1 MKPGIRVRR
10 ALWSAVIFLALI
22 GSAVAMRRMVHLVP
36 IVVGGYHPPA
46 VSSNPVAAQFA
57 KLDELFA
64 HYPILTLV
72 HIVPGLLFMLLGPL
86 QFSSTIR
93 ARHLRWHRW
102 SGRVFVICSVVIGIS
117 ALVMSFGMPAIGG
130 FNQAAATTLF
140 ATFFLFALCKAFW
153 YIRRREIALH
163 REWMIRAFSV
173 GLAVATI
180 RPIIGMFFAT
190 SRFSRLTP
198 HEFFGIAFWIG
209 FVLHLVV
216 AEAWIHA
223 TPPQPETEGAP
234 IA

>member
-22 GSAVAMRRMVHLVP
+22 GTAVAARRIAHLAP
-36 IVVGGYHPPA
+36 IVAGGYHPAAAP
-46 VSSNPVAAQFA
+46 SNPVAARFA
-57 KLDELFA
+57 ALDDLFA

-86 QFSSTIR
+86 QFSATIR
-93 ARHLRWHRW
+93 TRHLRWHRR
-102 SGRVFVICSVVIGIS
+102 SGRVFVICGVVIGTS

-153 YIRRREIALH
+153 HIRRRETALH

-190 SRFSRLTP
+190 SRLSGLTP

-209 FVLHLVV
+209 FVLHLIA

-223 TPPQPETEGAP
+223 TLPRQITAGLPE
-234 IA
+234 